1 METIE
6 ASTTELLNENR
17 IFAEETYKLN
27 LEDKDND
34 TLISLYKNIIKR
46 ETLIREIL
54 ENEYKNLDPNE
65 KIEDMNLFIEKFQK
79 NLSRYHNYLSGDV
92 FEDSEWYIN
101 DNDNSSEYFK
111 LEDDTVL
118 LFNTIIRSNQW
129 NEKMLLFIK
138 NMKKLMNKMSE
149 TIKVSSSLIDDT
161 DRNTCWVIFK
171 VQKNIVTMD

>member
-6 ASTTELLNENR
+6 ASNTELLNENK

-34 TLISLYKNIIKR
+34 TLFSLYKNVLKR

-54 ENEYKNLDPNE
+54 ENEFLNLNPTE

-79 NLSRYHNYLSGDV
+79 NLARYHGYLSGDV

-111 LEDDTVL
+111 LEDNTVL
-118 LFNTIIRSNQW
+118 LFNTINRSDQW
-129 NEKMLLFIK
+129 NKKMLLFIK
-138 NMKKLMNKMSE
+138 NIKKIMNKMSE
-149 TIKVSSSLIDDT
+149 TIRVSSSLIDDT
-161 DRNTCWVIFK
+161 NRNTCWVIFK
-171 VQKNIVTMD
+171 VQKNVVILD

>member
-1 METIE
+1 METTE
-6 ASTTELLNENR
+6 ASNTELLNENK

-34 TLISLYKNIIKR
+34 TLFSLYKNVLKK

-54 ENEYKNLDPNE
+54 ENEFLNLNPTE

-79 NLSRYHNYLSGDV
+79 NLARYHSYLSGDV

-111 LEDDTVL
+111 LEDNTVL
-118 LFNTIIRSNQW
+118 LFNTINRSDQW
-129 NEKMLLFIK
+129 NKKMLLFIK
-138 NMKKLMNKMSE
+138 NIKKIMNKMSE

-161 DRNTCWVIFK
+161 NRNTCWVIFK
-171 VQKNIVTMD
+171 VQKNVVILD